1 MATKTVRGMRMVGR
15 KREKRTNQRTR
26 NVLARTHPQAH
37 VEEGRT
43 ATFPK
48 PGPFQRQEDG
58 FEVTVV
64 GAGPAGLGVAARLAG
79 FGAKVAVVA
88 PALQKPWPN
97 NYGVWIDEFRA
108 MGLEDCVDHVWEEAV
123 VQLNTGSEHTRQLKR
138 PYGRVDRK
146 KLKTK
151 LMREC
156 IDNGVQFLEEKVNGV
171 EHRQGTS
178 YLDIEGHGELPSS
191 IVVDATGHFRKLV
204 EFDAEFNPGYQGAY
218 GILVEVESHPF
229 DINKMLFM
237 DWRDDYAVDK
247 NIKQRCQDL
256 PTFLYAMPF
265 SETYIFLEE
274 TSLVARPAAPFDDL
288 KERLEARMKHLGIK
302 VKHIEEEEYCLIPMG
317 GVLPKFPQRVIG
329 VGGTAGMVHPSTGYM
344 ISRVLG
350 AVPSISDAIMDQLTL
365 FGKQKSGNGNGSI
378 PSEGLMRACS
388 EVQAE
393 VACGQIWH
401 VVWPSE
407 RLYQREFFCFGMD
420 VLLRLDLQQ
429 TREFFDAF
437 FGLSAYNWQGFLS
450 ARLSFGELFIF
461 GLALFGNASTE
472 ARISLLVQGIPGLLQ
487 LLLNVAKGYPQPED
501 LLEKDETQGLLKV

>member
-1 MATKTVRGMRMVGR
+1 MASKTVPGV
-15 KREKRTNQRTR
+15 
-26 NVLARTHPQAH
+26 QA
-37 VEEGRT
+37 EGRRRGSNGTRRGPRKVQANVRAFQEMEKVRT
-43 ATFPK
+43 AAFPK
-48 PGPFQRQEDG
+48 PGPFRRSEDG

-88 PALQKPWPN
+88 PALQSPWPN

-108 MGLEDCVDHVWEEAV
+108 MGLEECVDHVWEQAV
-123 VQLNTGSEHTRQLKR
+123 VQLNTGSEYTRQLNR

-151 LMREC
+151 LMQEC
-156 IDNGVQFLEEKVNGV
+156 IDNGVQFLEAKVNGV
-171 EHRQGTS
+171 EHRQGAS
-178 YLDIEGHGELPSS
+178 YLNIEGQETLPTSF
-191 IVVDATGHFRKLV
+191 VVDATGHFRKLV
-204 EFDAEFNPGYQGAY
+204 EFDADFNPGYQGAY
-218 GILVEVESHPF
+218 GVLVEVESHPF
-229 DINKMLFM
+229 DVNKMLFM
-237 DWRDDYAVDK
+237 DWRDDYVVDEDMK
-247 NIKQRCQDL
+247 RRCKEL

-265 SETYIFLEE
+265 SDTYIFLEE
-274 TSLVARPAAPFDDL
+274 TSLVARPAAPFEDL
-288 KERLEARMKHLGIK
+288 KDRLEARMKHLGIK
-302 VKHIEEEEYCLIPMG
+302 VKHVEEEEYCLIPMG

-350 AVPSISDAIMDQLTL
+350 AVPGISDAIMDQLTL
-365 FGKQKSGNGNGSI
+365 FRQGQSGNGNGHSQ
-378 PSEGLMRACS
+378 GLMRACS

-393 VACGQIWH
+393 VACGQVWH
-401 VVWPSE
+401 AIWPSE

-437 FGLSAYNWQGFLS
+437 FGLSDYNWQGFLS

-472 ARISLLVQGIPGLLQ
+472 ARISLLVQGVPGLLQ
-487 LLLNVAKGYPQPED
+487 LLLNIAKGYPQPGD
-501 LLEKDETQGLLKV
+501 LLEKDEAQRLLKV